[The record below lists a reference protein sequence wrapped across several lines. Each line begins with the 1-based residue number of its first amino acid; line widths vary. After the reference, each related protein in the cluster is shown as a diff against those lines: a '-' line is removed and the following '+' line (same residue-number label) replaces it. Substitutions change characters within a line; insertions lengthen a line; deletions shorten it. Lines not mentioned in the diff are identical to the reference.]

1 MNEWMNGPRESSPG
15 SHPATPPLLIVF
27 PSCGFTSASC
37 PSSEPAPGLLFL
49 PHMGNPAADTVLVA
63 PLGQGPGSGSGGGVV
78 PHSVG
83 CRRQGYCTGSFIL
96 HSLKRLWSP
105 EHMPYTQEMA
115 WQGRTKSLPLRFTH
129 QSGQLR
135 TQQHPVTSGVRPGE
149 LGPLQVC
156 SVSAATQEGCGK
168 FVQVKAWTAGRAARL
183 SPSPRMK
190 CGRRM
195 EGSGPR
201 GPGSTAG
208 DPNRWGVRRSGF
220 GSQAALTH

>member
-1 MNEWMNGPRESSPG
+1 MVSPQP
-15 SHPATPPLLIVF
+15 PALPPNLLQ
-27 PSCGFTSASC
+27 ASTFS
-37 PSSEPAPGLLFL
+37 PTWGTQLQTLFWSLLWGRAL
-49 PHMGNPAADTVLVA
+49 ALVL
-63 PLGQGPGSGSGGGVV
+63 GVV
-78 PHSVG
+78 WSRTGSVG

-105 EHMPYTQEMA
+105 EYMPYTQEMA
-115 WQGRTKSLPLRFTH
+115 WQGRTKSLALRFIH
-129 QSGQLR
+129 QREQLR

-156 SVSAATQEGCGK
+156 LVSTATQEGCGK

-201 GPGSTAG
+201 GPWSTAG
-208 DPNRWGVRRSGF
+208 DPKRWGVRRSGF